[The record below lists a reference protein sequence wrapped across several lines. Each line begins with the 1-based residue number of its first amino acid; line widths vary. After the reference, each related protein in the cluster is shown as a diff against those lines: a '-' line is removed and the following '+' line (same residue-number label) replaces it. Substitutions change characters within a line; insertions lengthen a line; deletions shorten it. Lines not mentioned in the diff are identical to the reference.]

1 VLARSAVLI
10 DFKSGKILFE
20 KNADEA
26 IPPASLTKL
35 VTIHVAYDA
44 MAKGQIACD
53 DMVFPGPNSWFQNI
67 PAGSSLM
74 FLEKGQR
81 VSVMDLLRGLAVSS
95 GNDAAIALAEYISG
109 GIDQFADLMNSEM
122 ERMGLQSCFFVEPSG
137 LSAENRITARQFA
150 LFMRLYLLEYPGTL
164 EELHSV
170 PHFTYPLEKHLLPG
184 TQSTYGPITQEN
196 RNLLITRFDG
206 VDGLKTGYI
215 EESGFNIAVTG
226 THDGRRVIAVLL
238 GVDGATIPEGVI
250 NRAIDAAHLLAYG
263 YYSFSFMTPQ
273 LDQERALRVYGGEA
287 RSVSIRIKDP
297 EDFVIPLHM
306 KEQVEKEIFLEKFL
320 RAPVR
325 AGQPVG
331 KVTFRLEDEVLF
343 TGDIVAGDFV
353 AEKGPLS
360 SFFDEV
366 RILFRPLI
374 PLSQ

>member
-35 VTIHVAYDA
+35 VTIHVTYDA
-44 MAKGQIACD
+44 MAKGQIAYD

-67 PAGSSLM
+67 TAGSSLM

-150 LFMRLYLLEYPGTL
+150 LFMRLYLLEHPGSL

-184 TQSTYGPITQEN
+184 TKSTYGPITQEN

-263 YYSFSFMTPQ
+263 YYGFSLMTPQ

-287 RSVSIRIKDP
+287 RRVSIRIKDP
-297 EDFVIPLHM
+297 EDFVIPLDM
-306 KEQVEKEIFLEKFL
+306 REQVEKEIFLEEFL

-343 TGDIVAGDFV
+343 TGDIVTGDFV
-353 AEKGPLS
+353 AEKGPLR

-374 PLSQ
+374 PLIQ